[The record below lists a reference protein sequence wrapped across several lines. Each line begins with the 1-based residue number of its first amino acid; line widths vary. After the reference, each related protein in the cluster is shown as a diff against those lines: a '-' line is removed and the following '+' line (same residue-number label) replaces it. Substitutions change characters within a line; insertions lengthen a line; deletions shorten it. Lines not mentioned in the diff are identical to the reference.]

1 MRSWGLGVLGSWG
14 LKVLTNTDLVLVLT
28 TFPADGDS
36 EALARTL
43 VSDRLAACVNILPPM
58 RSIYRWKGAVE
69 DASERQLVIKTT
81 AARVP
86 ELQLRLKTL
95 HPYEVPEFLVLPIT
109 EGSPDYLSWLTDS
122 TR

>member
-1 MRSWGLGVLGSWG
+1 
-14 LKVLTNTDLVLVLT
+14 
-28 TFPADGDS
+28 
-36 EALARTL
+36 
-43 VSDRLAACVNILPPM
+43 LAACVNILPPM

>member
-1 MRSWGLGVLGSWG
+1 
-14 LKVLTNTDLVLVLT
+14 LTNTDLVLVLT

>member
-1 MRSWGLGVLGSWG
+1 
-14 LKVLTNTDLVLVLT
+14 LTNTHFVLVLT
-28 TFPADGDS
+28 TFPADGDA

-43 VSDRLAACVNILPPM
+43 VTERLAACVNVLPPM
-58 RSIYRWKGAVE
+58 RSIYRWKGALE